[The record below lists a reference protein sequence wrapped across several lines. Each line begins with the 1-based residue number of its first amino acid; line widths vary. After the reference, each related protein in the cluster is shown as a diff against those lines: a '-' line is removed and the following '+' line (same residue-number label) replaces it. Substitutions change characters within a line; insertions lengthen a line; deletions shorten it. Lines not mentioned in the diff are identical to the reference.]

1 MAFLKPFLI
10 CILLTATVAA
20 DAAGPLRRHFRLALD
35 LGALRLGSDVTF
47 HPDRWLSRLRGRT
60 FLTAGTSARLG
71 DGPRL
76 KLKNYGLVGDIY
88 TFGQGWRIS
97 AGVHEDGNHM
107 LLQSSPQPGMPIGE
121 VTTRQ
126 YAPVVAIGYGGT
138 IAPGLSLGGDIGMV
152 FEGRGTNAMRASASM
167 LVTPA
172 DVAIEQSQPQRDT
185 RRSRHAPVFQ
195 MSAAYRF

>member
-10 CILLTATVAA
+10 CILLTATGAA
-20 DAAGPLRRHFRLALD
+20 DAASPPRRHFRLALD
-35 LGALRLGSDVTF
+35 LGALGLGSDVTF

-60 FLTAGTSARLG
+60 FLTAGPSARPG
-71 DGPRL
+71 DGRRL

-107 LLQSSPQPGMPIGE
+107 LLQPSQPGMPIGE

-138 IAPGLSLGGDIGMV
+138 VAPGLSLGGDIGMV
-152 FEGRGTNAMRASASM
+152 FDGRQANAMRGAASM

-172 DVAIEQSQPQRDT
+172 DIAIGQNQRDT